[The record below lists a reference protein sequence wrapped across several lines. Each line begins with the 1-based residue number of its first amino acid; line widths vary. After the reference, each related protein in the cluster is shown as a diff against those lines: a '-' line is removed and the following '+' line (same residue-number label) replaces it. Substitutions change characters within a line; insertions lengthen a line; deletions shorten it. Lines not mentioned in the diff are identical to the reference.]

1 MKATLL
7 SADVQSEIKQIHETK
22 GRDQFTK
29 KQIVLRRNL
38 QNDNLL
44 IPNFTEQANRLKAAA
59 DQFNDIFNSDFKIC
73 LPKSGSFAPL
83 LEFGEDINNIRT
95 KVTAWKKVNMLSK
108 YLF

>member
-1 MKATLL
+1 
-7 SADVQSEIKQIHETK
+7 
-22 GRDQFTK
+22 
-29 KQIVLRRNL
+29 
-38 QNDNLL
+38 LL